1 MLVARATNF
10 IIALIMKDEL
20 EKCFEFILEVEK
32 LKAIERRTKPLG
44 LDRYENSAE
53 HSWQIALL
61 ALVLAKF
68 GAESL
73 NIEKVIKMLLVHD
86 IGEIDADDVFFFDDA
101 GRLDAKEKEL
111 AAMKRIF
118 GILPAEKAAELF
130 EIWNE
135 FENGDSQEAK
145 FARAVDRVMP
155 VLQNLYN
162 NRQSWTENGV
172 TKEQILTKT
181 AYIGDGSPLLWE
193 TIAAKI
199 EKAFE

>member
-1 MLVARATNF
+1 MCVANATDCENF
-10 IIALIMKDEL
+10 YNERRFGKI
-20 EKCFEFILEVEK
+20 ILEVEK
-32 LKAIERRTKPLG
+32 LKNIHRRTKPLG

-53 HSWQIALL
+53 HSWQISLL
-61 ALVLAKF
+61 ALVLSKF
-68 GAESL
+68 ADESV
-73 NIEKVIKMLLVHD
+73 NIESVIKMLLVHD

-101 GRLDAKEKEL
+101 GRLDAKEREL

-118 GILPAEKAAELF
+118 GILPEEKAAELF
-130 EIWNE
+130 ALWNE
-135 FENGDSQEAK
+135 FENGDTPEAK

-162 NRQSWTENGV
+162 KRQSWTENGV

-181 AYIGDGSPLLWE
+181 AYIGEGSAIVWE

-199 EKAFE
+199 EKAFEID

>member
-1 MLVARATNF
+1 
-10 IIALIMKDEL
+10 MKDEL
-20 EKCFEFILEVEK
+20 EKCFEFIIEVEK
-32 LKAIERRTKPLG
+32 LKGIHRRTKPLG

-61 ALVLAKF
+61 ALVLSKF
-68 GAESL
+68 ADESVNL
-73 NIEKVIKMLLVHD
+73 EKVLKMLLLHD

-101 GRLDAKEKEL
+101 GRADAKEKEL

-118 GILPAEKAAELF
+118 GILPDEKAGELF
-130 EIWNE
+130 ALWNE
-135 FENGDSQEAK
+135 FENGTSHEAK
-145 FARAVDRVMP
+145 YARAVDRVMP

-162 NRQSWTENGV
+162 NKQSWTENGV

-181 AYIGDGSPLLWE
+181 AYIGDGSAILWE
-193 TIAAKI
+193 TIAEKI

>member
-1 MLVARATNF
+1 
-10 IIALIMKDEL
+10 MKDEL
-20 EKCFEFILEVEK
+20 EKCFEFIIEVEK
-32 LKAIERRTKPLG
+32 LKGIQRKVKPLG
-44 LDRYENSAE
+44 QERYENSAE

-61 ALVLAKF
+61 ALVLSKF
-68 GAESL
+68 ADESV

-101 GRLDAKEKEL
+101 GREGAKEKEL

-118 GILPAEKAAELF
+118 GMLPDEKAAELF
-130 EIWNE
+130 ALWNE
-135 FENGDSQEAK
+135 FENGTSSEAK
-145 FARAVDRVMP
+145 YARAIDRAMP

-162 NRQSWTENGV
+162 NKQSWTENNV

-181 AYIGDGSPLLWE
+181 AYISEGSRVLWE
-193 TIAAKI
+193 AIAEKI

>member
-1 MLVARATNF
+1 MR
-10 IIALIMKDEL
+10 DEL
-20 EKCFEFILEVEK
+20 EKCFEFIIEVEK
-32 LKAIERRTKPLG
+32 LKGIQRKVKPLG

-53 HSWQIALL
+53 HSWQISLL
-61 ALVLAKF
+61 ALVLSKF
-68 GAESL
+68 ADESV

-118 GILPAEKAAELF
+118 GILPDEKAAELF
-130 EIWNE
+130 ALWNE
-135 FENGDSQEAK
+135 FENGTSHEAK
-145 FARAVDRVMP
+145 YARAIDRAMP

-162 NRQSWTENGV
+162 NKQSWTENNV

-181 AYIGDGSPLLWE
+181 AYIGDGSAILWE
-193 TIAAKI
+193 AIAEKI

>member
-1 MLVARATNF
+1 
-10 IIALIMKDEL
+10 MKDDL
-20 EKCFEFILEVEK
+20 EKCFEFILELDK
-32 LKAIERRTKPLG
+32 LKAVQRRTKPLG

-61 ALVLAKF
+61 ALTLSNY
-68 GAESL
+68 AEESV

-101 GRLDAKEKEL
+101 GRLDAKEREL
-111 AAMKRIF
+111 AAVKRIF
-118 GILPAEKAAELF
+118 GLLPDEKAAELF
-130 EIWNE
+130 ALWNE
-135 FENGDSQEAK
+135 FENGASNEAR

-162 NRQSWTENGV
+162 NRQSWTENNV
-172 TKEQILTKT
+172 TKEQILSKT
-181 AYIGDGSPLLWE
+181 AYIGDASAVVWE
-193 TIAAKI
+193 TLAAKI

>member
-1 MLVARATNF
+1 
-10 IIALIMKDEL
+10 MKDEL

-32 LKAIERRTKPLG
+32 LKAVQRKVKPLG

-53 HSWQIALL
+53 HSWQASLM

-68 GAESL
+68 ANDSL
-73 NIEKVIKMLLVHD
+73 NVERVVKMMLVHD
-86 IGEIDADDVFFFDDA
+86 IGEIDADDVFFFDESA
-101 GRLDAKEKEL
+101 RLDAREKEH

-118 GILPAEKAAELF
+118 GILPEEKAEELF
-130 EIWNE
+130 ALWHE
-135 FENGDSQEAK
+135 FEHGATPEAK
-145 FARAVDRVMP
+145 YARAIDRIMP

-162 NRQSWTENGV
+162 NKQSWTENGV

-181 AYIGDGSPLLWE
+181 AYIGDGSRVVWE
-193 TIAAKI
+193 TIAEKI

>member
-1 MLVARATNF
+1 
-10 IIALIMKDEL
+10 MKDEL
-20 EKCFEFILEVEK
+20 EKCFEFILELEK
-32 LKAIERRTKPLG
+32 LKAVQRRTKPLG

-53 HSWQIALL
+53 HSWQAALL

-68 GAESL
+68 GNESF
-73 NIEKVIKMLLVHD
+73 NVEKVVKMLLVHD
-86 IGEIDADDVFFFDDA
+86 IGEIDADDVFFFDEA
-101 GRLDAKEKEL
+101 GRAAAKKKEH

-118 GILPAEKAAELF
+118 GILPEEKAAELF
-130 EIWNE
+130 ALWHE
-135 FENGDSQEAK
+135 FEHGDSAEAK
-145 FARAVDRVMP
+145 YARAIDRAMP

-162 NRQSWTENGV
+162 NKQSWTENGV

-181 AYIGDGSPLLWE
+181 AYIGEGSAILWE

>member
-1 MLVARATNF
+1 
-10 IIALIMKDEL
+10 MKDEL
-20 EKCFEFILEVEK
+20 EKCFEFIIEVEK
-32 LKAIERRTKPLG
+32 LKGIERRTKPLG

-61 ALVLAKF
+61 ALVLSKF
-68 GAESL
+68 ADESVNL
-73 NIEKVIKMLLVHD
+73 EKVLKMLLLHD

-101 GRLDAKEKEL
+101 GRADAKEKEL

-118 GILPAEKAAELF
+118 GMLPDEKAGELF
-130 EIWNE
+130 ALWNE
-135 FENGDSQEAK
+135 FENGTSHEAK
-145 FARAVDRVMP
+145 YARAVDRVMP

-162 NRQSWTENGV
+162 NKQSWMENGV

-181 AYIGDGSPLLWE
+181 AYIGEGSAILWE
-193 TIAAKI
+193 MIAEKI

>member
-1 MLVARATNF
+1 
-10 IIALIMKDEL
+10 MKEEL

-32 LKAIERRTKPLG
+32 LKAVQRRVKPLG

-53 HSWQIALL
+53 HSWQAALM

-68 GAESL
+68 GNDSL
-73 NIEKVIKMLLVHD
+73 DAEKVVKMMLVHD

-111 AAMKRIF
+111 VAMKRIF
-118 GILPAEKAAELF
+118 GLLPDEQAAELF
-130 EIWNE
+130 ELWNE
-135 FENGDSQEAK
+135 FENGTSNEAK
-145 FARAVDRVMP
+145 FARAIDRVMP

-162 NRQSWTENGV
+162 NKQSWTENNV

-181 AYIGDGSPLLWE
+181 AYIGDGSAILWE
-193 TIAAKI
+193 TIAEKI
-199 EKAFE
+199 EKAFEEG

>member
-1 MLVARATNF
+1 
-10 IIALIMKDEL
+10 MKDEL
-20 EKCFEFILEVEK
+20 EKCFEFIIEVEK
-32 LKAIERRTKPLG
+32 LKGIERRTKPLG

-61 ALVLAKF
+61 ALVLSKF
-68 GAESL
+68 ADESVNL
-73 NIEKVIKMLLVHD
+73 EKVLKMLLLHD

-101 GRLDAKEKEL
+101 GRADAKEKEL

-118 GILPAEKAAELF
+118 GMLPDEKAGELF
-130 EIWNE
+130 ALWNE
-135 FENGDSQEAK
+135 FENGTSHEAK
-145 FARAVDRVMP
+145 YARAVDRVMP

-162 NRQSWTENGV
+162 NKQSWTENGV

-181 AYIGDGSPLLWE
+181 AYIGEGSAILWE
-193 TIAAKI
+193 MIAEKI

>member
-1 MLVARATNF
+1 
-10 IIALIMKDEL
+10 MKDEL
-20 EKCFEFILEVEK
+20 EKCFAFIIEVEK
-32 LKAIERRTKPLG
+32 LKGITRRTKPLG
-44 LDRYENSAE
+44 QDRYENSAE
-53 HSWQIALL
+53 HSWQISLL
-61 ALVLAKF
+61 ALVLSKYAD
-68 GAESL
+68 ESV

-118 GILPAEKAAELF
+118 GLLPDEKAEELF
-130 EIWNE
+130 ELWNE
-135 FENGDSQEAK
+135 FENGMSNEAK
-145 FARAVDRVMP
+145 FARAIDRVMP

-181 AYIGDGSPLLWE
+181 AYIGDGSAILWE
-193 TIAAKI
+193 TIAEKI